1 MQLYPKTAAEL
12 VLDLITA
19 ANPSLPFP
27 LNSTLVSL
35 GPVSAIAVV
44 PPAIA
49 NTSVRINT
57 KPNSPYIGN
66 KVVQYQRIN
75 LANLFKDITPN
86 IRKYSATGEA
96 GQSPFTV
103 YQLLSFIN
111 AQYGLNLSEDDVTN
125 ANFPAY
131 STITENGVSKRVSS
145 VSMTAKATSQA
156 FIGSVVVRAEAG
168 KRELESMIT
177 KQELSG
183 RTYPG
188 GNDFVTVTK
197 DRLNMMGYGT
207 DWTEMMLAS
216 SAYGPAWM
224 VWRDFVVGAG
234 TNTAN
239 AAVQQKFFDAINTQ
253 LTTSL
258 TTGHQTNTPA
268 TRWNLVGA
276 ASAVVTLP
284 NASYPEANSKD
295 YNRMVVITAGVGHTW
310 GFGTIYMH
318 YNA

>member
-12 VLDLITA
+12 VFDLITA

-96 GQSPFTV
+96 GQSPFTI

-156 FIGSVVVRAEAG
+156 FIGSVVVRTEAG

-177 KQELSG
+177 KQELNG

-188 GNDFVTVTK
+188 GNDFTTTPKDRVNMAGYGIDFTEKMLTVFNGATYAAWLVNGALGAQAPDQTSWQQTVFDIINTK
-197 DRLNMMGYGT
+197 DGT
-207 DWTEMMLAS
+207 AFTL
-216 SAYGPAWM
+216 
-224 VWRDFVVGAG
+224 VGA
-234 TNTAN
+234 
-239 AAVQQKFFDAINTQ
+239 
-253 LTTSL
+253 
-258 TTGHQTNTPA
+258 TPA
-268 TRWNLVGA
+268 TRWNLKNIQAVNVA
-276 ASAVVTLP
+276 LPSAL
-284 NASYPEANSKD
+284 YPEANSKD
-295 YNRMVVITAGVGHTW
+295 YNRMIVVTLGAGYTW
-310 GFGTIYMH
+310 GFGSIYMH
-318 YNA
+318 YNT